1 MATALLF
8 ETTHSELLHGTSS
21 SAAVPQAGA
30 KIGLLTW

>member
-8 ETTHSELLHGTSS
+8 ETTHSQLLYGTSS

-30 KIGLLTW
+30 VLDV